1 MKHDFA
7 QSVSMFTVEDVR
19 VFEYFPDSVWE
30 ISGDVCWG
38 FSFAEADS
46 MFGLGEE
53 YSHTILTYLLHGA
66 ESFLRS

>member
-30 ISGDVCWG
+30 ISGDVC
-38 FSFAEADS
+38 
-46 MFGLGEE
+46 
-53 YSHTILTYLLHGA
+53 
-66 ESFLRS
+66 